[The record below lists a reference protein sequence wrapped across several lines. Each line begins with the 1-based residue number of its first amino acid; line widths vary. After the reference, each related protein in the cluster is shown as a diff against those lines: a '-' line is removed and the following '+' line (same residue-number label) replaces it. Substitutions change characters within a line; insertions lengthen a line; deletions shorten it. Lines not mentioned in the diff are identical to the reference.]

1 MGKALVKAFIKYKAN
16 KVYAL
21 SKTKA
26 NLEKLVS
33 EEPKAIPI
41 MADLADWE
49 GTKTALE
56 CLESIDILCNNAGI
70 NILEPFLEIKPE
82 SIDE

>member
-1 MGKALVKAFIKYKAN
+1 MGKGLAKAFLKYKAS

-26 NLEKLVS
+26 NLDKLIS
-33 EEPKAIPI
+33 EEPNVIPI
-41 MADLADWE
+41 VADLTDWE
-49 GTKTALE
+49 ATKTALK
-56 CLESIDILCNNAGI
+56 CLEPIDILCNNAGI

-82 SIDE
+82 SIDA